1 MAPHKTS
8 AAFPPP
14 GGSPTHL
21 PQGLPSPFLRCPSQR
36 LLDRVVRRYA
46 EVADAG
52 SIFMDHFTDR
62 DKLRLLYTL
71 AVNAHPILLQVRGD
85 PPPTLGRG
93 FRSGSKGASPGLSSL
108 PLYSKPW
115 GHTSWR

>member
-1 MAPHKTS
+1 M
-8 AAFPPP
+8 
-14 GGSPTHL
+14 
-21 PQGLPSPFLRCPSQR
+21 
-36 LLDRVVRRYA
+36 VRRYA

-85 PPPTLGRG
+85 SPPQPWGGGSGWAPRG
-93 FRSGSKGASPGLSSL
+93 PAPGLALFPFTVSL
-108 PLYSKPW
+108 GATPPGDEPRSDAYKGQNRGSTLDVYQ
-115 GHTSWR
+115 